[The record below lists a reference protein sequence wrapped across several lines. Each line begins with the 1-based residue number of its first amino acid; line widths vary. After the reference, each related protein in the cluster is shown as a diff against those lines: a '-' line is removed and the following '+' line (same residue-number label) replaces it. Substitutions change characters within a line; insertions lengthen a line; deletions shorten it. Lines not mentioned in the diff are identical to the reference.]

1 MSNNHN
7 IVLIS
12 ERYFEKYNS
21 KFIEMLDVANIKKQS
36 NRMYLFLKIKID
48 ENNILIP
55 LRTNLPKLGN
65 AVVGYHVPSKSKPNA
80 GFDYRKMLIVDDE
93 YIIPVENLNIPNSQ
107 QKIILEK
114 YEVIETQVKTY
125 IKNYKKAVE
134 KNRQFK
140 DRIFKFSTLHNFHK
154 ELNLERKYE
163 VIETQVKTYIKNYK
177 KAVEKNRQ
185 FKDRIFKFST
195 LHNFHKELNLERKD
209 DMNTVMIVA
218 AGSGKRM
225 NAGMNKQ
232 FIKINDKEIVAHTIE
247 KFYNSPL
254 IDEIVL
260 CIKEEEED
268 FVRENIAAG
277 SGKRMNAGMNKQF
290 IKINDKEIVAHTIE
304 KFYNSPL
311 IDEIVLCIKEEE
323 EDFVRE
329 NIIEKY
335 GFKDIVIS
343 YGGKE
348 RQDTINNGL
357 EKVSPDCDI
366 LLIHD
371 GARPFVTDEIIENA
385 VNETKK
391 LYLMVVR
398 KDRIL

>member
-12 ERYFEKYNS
+12 EKYFEKYNS

-114 YEVIETQVKTY
+114 YEVIETQVKKY

-154 ELNLERKYE
+154 ELNLERK
-163 VIETQVKTYIKNYK
+163 N
-177 KAVEKNRQ
+177 
-185 FKDRIFKFST
+185 
-195 LHNFHKELNLERKD
+195 

-232 FIKINDKEIVAHTIE
+232 FIEINGKEIVAHTIE
-247 KFYNSPL
+247 RFNNS
-254 IDEIVL
+254 
-260 CIKEEEED
+260 
-268 FVRENIAAG
+268 
-277 SGKRMNAGMNKQF
+277 S
-290 IKINDKEIVAHTIE
+290 
-304 KFYNSPL
+304 L

-357 EKVSPDCDI
+357 EKVSPNCDI

-391 LYLMVVR
+391 LKATVVGVMV
-398 KDRIL
+398 KDTIKVVDGNEIVDTPNRANLWAAQTPQSFDFNLIKDAYELAYRDGFYGTDDAMIAEHAGHKVYMIQGSYDNIKITSPEDLAISEVISRGINS

>member
-125 IKNYKKAVE
+125 IKNYKISLDDYV
-134 KNRQFK
+134 
-140 DRIFKFSTLHNFHK
+140 
-154 ELNLERKYE
+154 
-163 VIETQVKTYIKNYK
+163 
-177 KAVEKNRQ
+177 
-185 FKDRIFKFST
+185 
-195 LHNFHKELNLERKD
+195 LERKD

-247 KFYNSPL
+247 RFYNSSL
-254 IDEIVL
+254 IDEIIL
-260 CIKEEEED
+260 CIKEEEE
-268 FVRENIAAG
+268 E
-277 SGKRMNAGMNKQF
+277 
-290 IKINDKEIVAHTIE
+290 
-304 KFYNSPL
+304 
-311 IDEIVLCIKEEE
+311 
-323 EDFVRE
+323 FVRE

-391 LYLMVVR
+391 LKATVVGVMV
-398 KDRIL
+398 KDTIKVVDGNEIVDTPNRANLWAAQTPQSFDFNLIKEAYDIAYRDGFYGTDDAMIAEHAGHKVYMIQGSYDNIKITSPEDLPISEVISRGI